1 MSRFDATGDSLGEA
15 ASQDRVVSV
24 AGHLAAIEAAAA
36 RIASHVRR
44 TPALSGADIAPAL
57 LVKPELLQ
65 PTGSFKVRGAFNAV
79 LSRRERSPELSG
91 VITVSSGNHGQAVA
105 LAAHSLGLTCTV
117 VMPEGSNP
125 MKMAA
130 VRALGATVVSEGVTG
145 ANREERVLELRDRT
159 GLALVHP
166 FDDWDTIHGQGTI
179 GLELTADVTDLGMVV
194 CPVGGGGLISGCA
207 LAVKGRRPST
217 VVVGVEPDTAADA
230 ALSVRSRR
238 HERLTTPPATIA
250 DGLRS
255 MSLGDRGFEVIV
267 QRGLVDDVV
276 TVTDSDIAEAMVTAW
291 TRLHLVVEP
300 SAAVGLAALL
310 AGRLPPA
317 PHGTRTAIVL
327 SGGNV
332 DPGLAA
338 RLLADHA
345 SALATGG
352 PPS

>member
-1 MSRFDATGDSLGEA
+1 MEKAVPEDRGG
-15 ASQDRVVSV
+15 SQV
-24 AGHLAAIEAAAA
+24 GHLAAIEAAAR
-36 RIASHVRR
+36 RIAAHVQR
-44 TPALSGADIAPAL
+44 TPVLSGAEIAPTL
-57 LVKPELLQ
+57 VVKPELLQ

-79 LSRRERSPELSG
+79 LSLRERSPQLSG
-91 VITVSSGNHGQAVA
+91 VITVSSGNHGQALA
-105 LAAHSLGLTCTV
+105 LAARTLGLACTV

-145 ANREERVLELRDRT
+145 ANREDRLLEMREHT

-166 FDDWDTIHGQGTI
+166 FDAWDTIHGQGTV
-179 GLELTADVTDLGMVV
+179 GLELAGDVADLGMVV
-194 CPVGGGGLISGCA
+194 CPVGGGGLIAGCA
-207 LAVKGRRPST
+207 LALKGMRAG
-217 VVVGVEPDTAADA
+217 VLVVGVEPEAAADA
-230 ALSVRSRR
+230 ALSIRSRHR
-238 HERLTTPPATIA
+238 ERLAAEPDTIA

-255 MSLGDRGFEVIV
+255 MSLGERGFEVIV
-267 QRGLVDDVV
+267 EHRLVDAVV
-276 TVTDSDIAEAMVTAW
+276 TVTDSQIEEAMVTAW
-291 TRLHLVVEP
+291 TRLRLVVEP

-317 PHGTRTAIVL
+317 PMGTRTAIVL

-332 DPGLAA
+332 EPGLAA

-352 PPS
+352 SPS